1 MHVDPFLHR
10 SDVRV
15 YAPNIEERLD
25 ITLAEYGGEA
35 LARRGEAGEAATH
48 FADAYNHIRHRPV
61 EGFGKVMGLR
71 DDGVDEVHFGGETLE
86 EQVATSSIGVVFHV

>member
-15 YAPNIEERLD
+15 YAPNIEERFD

-86 EQVATSSIGVVFHV
+86 EQVAVCCVHV